1 MSSDI
6 CLFIDGS
13 CLRIF
18 FDENMLL
25 ADNLCMLLIFFN
37 QNYGYLGD
45 ESASSE
51 GEETHT
57 DTLPKS
63 GLFPNL
69 QV

>member
-1 MSSDI
+1 
-6 CLFIDGS
+6 
-13 CLRIF
+13 
-18 FDENMLL
+18 MLL
-25 ADNLCMLLIFFN
+25 ADNLCLLLIFFN